1 MPEKVAVA
9 NTGVGNAVANAAA
22 APKTLDDYK
31 SDEKPTWCPGCGDFG
46 VLNGLY
52 NAMRVKGYETKD
64 IVIVSGIGC
73 SSRLPFFVSSYG
85 FHGVHG
91 RAMPIATGIK
101 TANPDL
107 KVLAMGGDGDA
118 FAIGGG
124 HFIHAARRNLDIC
137 YVIMD
142 NNIYG
147 LTKGQTSPTSNVGFV
162 TKTTPK
168 GTPDRPINPLM
179 LAVAGGA
186 TFVAR
191 AFSGKPKELAELIVQ
206 GIDHKGFAVID
217 CYSPCPT
224 FNKVNTF
231 KAYRDQVAELPADH
245 DPTDLQQ
252 GIRAAA
258 SEDPLYL
265 GILYRQE
272 GESFEDHIR
281 AAQTGTEDQAPKVLA
296 ELFEKYA

>member
-1 MPEKVAVA
+1 MPDNVAVA
-9 NTGVGNAVANAAA
+9 
-22 APKTLDDYK
+22 PRPLDEYK

-52 NAMRVKGYETKD
+52 NAMRTKGYQPKD
-64 IVIVSGIGC
+64 IVVVSGIGC

-101 TANPDL
+101 VGNPEL

-168 GTPDRPINPLM
+168 GTPDRPINPLL

-191 AFSGKPKELAELIVQ
+191 AFSGRPKELAELIVQ
-206 GIDHKGFAVID
+206 GIDHNGFAVID
-217 CYSPCPT
+217 TYSPCPT

-231 KAYRDQVAELPADH
+231 KSYRDEVADLPADH

-252 GIRAAA
+252 AIAAA
-258 SEDPLYL
+258 TSTDPLYL
-265 GILYRQE
+265 GVLYRQD

-281 AAQTGTEDQAPKVLA
+281 ASQVGGEENASNVLDDI
-296 ELFEKYA
+296 FKRYA

>member
-1 MPEKVAVA
+1 MPDNVAVA
-9 NTGVGNAVANAAA
+9 
-22 APKTLDDYK
+22 PRPLDDYK

-52 NAMRVKGYETKD
+52 NAMRTKGYQPKD
-64 IVIVSGIGC
+64 IVVVSGIGC

-101 TANPDL
+101 VGNPEL

-168 GTPDRPINPLM
+168 GTPDRPINPLL

-191 AFSGKPKELAELIVQ
+191 AFSGRPKELAELIVQ
-206 GIDHKGFAVID
+206 GIDHNGFAVID
-217 CYSPCPT
+217 TYSPCPT

-231 KAYRDQVAELPADH
+231 KSYRDEVADLPADH

-252 GIRAAA
+252 AIAAA
-258 SEDPLYL
+258 TSTDPLYL
-265 GILYRQE
+265 GVLYRQD

-281 AAQTGTEDQAPKVLA
+281 ASRVGDEENASEVLDDI
-296 ELFEKYA
+296 FKRYA

>member
-1 MPEKVAVA
+1 MPD
-9 NTGVGNAVANAAA
+9 NAATNA
-22 APKTLDDYK
+22 ATLLPLETYK

-52 NAMRVKGYETKD
+52 NAMRAEGLQTKD
-64 IVIVSGIGC
+64 IVVVSGIGC

-101 TANPDL
+101 VANPEL

-124 HFIHAARRNLDIC
+124 HFVHASRRNLDIC

-168 GTPDRPINPLM
+168 GTPDRPINPLQ
-179 LAVAGGA
+179 LAVASGA

-191 AFSGKPKELAELIVQ
+191 GFSGKPKELADLIVQ
-206 GIDHKGFAVID
+206 GIRHNGFAVID
-217 CYSPCPT
+217 TYSPCPT

-231 KAYRDQVAELPADH
+231 RAYRDQVGELPADH
-245 DPTDLQQ
+245 DPSDMGKALM
-252 GIRAAA
+252 AAG

-265 GILYRQE
+265 GVLYRQE
-272 GESFEDHIR
+272 MDSFEDHLK
-281 AAQTGTEDQAPKVLA
+281 AAKVGTDADAPAVMADIFKRHA
-296 ELFEKYA
+296 